1 MQNLV
6 FRVEDEGAERLY
18 NYLLAYKK
26 IVGKNHFTEKEEN
39 KENVTPIV
47 ITALEQ
53 IKATS

>member
-1 MQNLV
+1 MRNVV

-26 IVGKNHFTEKEEN
+26 MIGKNTFIEKEAS

-47 ITALEQ
+47 IAPIEQ
-53 IKATS
+53 